1 MLIKEYQVK
10 KIFKKSGVPLLRG
23 GVAYTPEEAR
33 RIAEEIGG
41 KAWVVKAQI
50 LAGCRSAGRF
60 IDEEDTDNLTGIAW
74 ANSPLMAEALA
85 EQMLG
90 RCLKTPET
98 GNVCHEVQQVYV
110 EEACLGQG
118 EYQMSL
124 HIDYRTQKLAL
135 VIISAGN
142 MVHQYEL
149 DKYRLDTR
157 TEKKIIRE
165 LRLKEKKA
173 EQMLA
178 LMHQL
183 TTLFESYDA
192 VAVEFDPVIE
202 TANGFVVLDGR
213 IVFDPDALIR
223 HPEIA
228 EIIEIEAGREREAM
242 ARKHQFRYMHLD
254 GNIACLVNGTGLGQ
268 ATIDLIHRH
277 GGQVAC
283 LLDIG
288 TEPSR
293 DAVARAL
300 KMALADPDIDGVLVN
315 IFGGIT
321 RCDEI
326 AEGLI
331 AASGEILAGLP
342 VVVRMDG
349 TNAHIGRRLLFESRL
364 PFSVVQKMDEA
375 VQNIIQQVQ
384 EVS

>member
-10 KIFKKSGVPLLRG
+10 KIFKKHGVPLLRG

-33 RIAEEIGG
+33 RVAEEIGG

-50 LAGCRSAGRF
+50 LAGSRSAGRF
-60 IDEEDTDNLTGIAW
+60 LDGAEEELSGIAW
-74 ANSPLMAEALA
+74 ANSPMMAAALA

-90 RCLKTPET
+90 RYLQTPET
-98 GNVCHEVQQVYV
+98 GGIYHEVQRVYV

-124 HIDYRTQKLAL
+124 RIDFLTQKLIL
-135 VIISAGN
+135 TIVSAGN
-142 MVHQYEL
+142 MLHRYEL
-149 DKYRLDTR
+149 PGYRLDVR
-157 TEKKIIRE
+157 TERRVLRE
-165 LRLKEKKA
+165 LRLKDGKA
-173 EQMLA
+173 DQMADLLRRQVA
-178 LMHQL
+178 
-183 TTLFESYDA
+183 LFEAYGA
-192 VAVEFDPVIE
+192 IAVEFDPVIE
-202 TANGFVVLDGR
+202 TAGGFVVLDGR
-213 IVFDPDALIR
+213 IVFDSDSLFR
-223 HPEIA
+223 YPEVA
-228 EIIEIEAGREREAM
+228 GMIEIEAGREREAA
-242 ARKHQFRYMHLD
+242 ARQHQFRYIHLE
-254 GNIACLVNGTGLGQ
+254 GNIACLVNGIGLGQ
-268 ATIDLIHRH
+268 ATIDSIHRN

-288 TEPSR
+288 TEPSQ

-300 KMALADPDIDGVLVN
+300 KMALSDPDIDGVLVN

-364 PFSVVQKMDEA
+364 PFAVVQKMDEA
-375 VQNIIQQVQ
+375 VRTIIQQVR

>member
-10 KIFKKSGVPLLRG
+10 KIFKKQGVPVLRG
-23 GVAYTPEEAR
+23 GVAYTPEEAQR
-33 RIAEEIGG
+33 VAEEIGG

-50 LAGCRSAGRF
+50 LAGCRSAGEF
-60 IDEEDTDNLTGIAW
+60 VDSETEGLKGIAW
-74 ANSPLMAEALA
+74 ANSPMMAAALA

-90 RCLKTPET
+90 KCLKTPET
-98 GNVCHEVQQVYV
+98 GDVCHEVQRVYV

-124 HIDYRTQKLAL
+124 RIDFLTQKLIL
-135 VIISAGN
+135 TIVSAGN
-142 MVHQYEL
+142 LIHQYEL
-149 DKYRLDTR
+149 SGYRLNTS
-157 TEKKIIRE
+157 TERKILKE
-165 LRLKEKKA
+165 LRLKDGKA
-173 EQMLA
+173 KRMLE
-178 LMHQL
+178 LMHHL
-183 TTLFESYDA
+183 TALFEKYGA
-192 VAVEFDPVIE
+192 LAVEFDPIIE
-202 TANGFVVLDGR
+202 TTAGFVVMDGR
-213 IVFDPDALIR
+213 IVFDADSLIR
-223 HPEIA
+223 YPEIA
-228 EIIEIEAGREREAM
+228 GLIEIEAGREWEAS
-242 ARKHQFRYMHLD
+242 ALRHQFRYSHLD

-268 ATIDLIHRH
+268 ATIDLIHYY

-300 KMALADPDIDGVLVN
+300 KMALSDPDIDGVLVN

-375 VQNIIQQVQ
+375 VQTIIQQVQ
-384 EVS
+384 EVL